1 MSYFT
6 DICFRGS
13 KEELDKIFRILNVGD
28 WSRTVDARE
37 IIKSINTAFP
47 KQTIPEEILPVEGC
61 VFDAADLEQRLF
73 PPDFY
78 GKVTLWTESTRD
90 NYINLWKWFASL
102 FKDVEFLYKS
112 ENEEDGIFVTNDKE
126 GEEFPDLF
134 YVSAYIPKE
143 IQTLIYPDFSDWND
157 DEYYTEYFSSTGD
170 LCDALSTFINR
181 EFDRVDAVQYY
192 AEVINGIIVDIYDK
206 YKVDA
211 YFNIYKYKFEE

>member
-6 DICFRGS
+6 DICFRGP
-13 KEELDKIFRILNVGD
+13 KEELDKIFHILNVRD
-28 WSRTVDARE
+28 WSRTVDVRE

-47 KQTIPEEILPVEGC
+47 KQTVPEEFLPVEGC
-61 VFDAADLEQRLF
+61 VFDAADLEF
-73 PPDFY
+73 SMTPNYIP
-78 GKVTLWTESTRD
+78 KVTFWIESTRD
-90 NYINLWKWFASL
+90 KYTDLWKWFASL
-102 FKDVEFLYKS
+102 FKDVEFLYMS

-143 IQTLIYPDFSDWND
+143 IQLLIYPDFSDWNG

-170 LCDALSTFINR
+170 LCDALSTFIGR

-211 YFNIYKYKFEE
+211 YFNIYMYKFEE